1 MAKVLPESNALAFC
15 INFDDGN
22 TMNPC
27 PSVKLPKAV
36 REMQTARIEVEADEV
51 TMEVSGLYCSDV
63 NGCKGLCVVTM
74 TQTIRSMV
82 RVREVAHN

>member
-1 MAKVLPESNALAFC
+1 
-15 INFDDGN
+15 
-22 TMNPC
+22 MNPC

-36 REMQTARIEVEADEV
+36 REMQTARIEVEAHEV